1 MKLLVLHF
9 FLTSSH
15 FGDSAHIEA
24 VLGCYGNRPSQVETR
39 RVELKVSDGKVPFV
53 TSVSGV
59 IPAELRLEDLQEELK
74 SLGQLIV
81 LLVVLQQKKKQKKT
95 IHSTFSGAEL
105 QLCYLAHQAKCFTQP
120 WNTFHKSIKPY

>member
-39 RVELKVSDGKVPFV
+39 RVELKVSDGKVPLV

-74 SLGQLIV
+74 SLGELIV
-81 LLVVLQQKKKQKKT
+81 LLVVLQQKKNQSIT
-95 IHSTFSGAEL
+95 HSVVRNSNFVTWHTRRNVSHNHGT
-105 QLCYLAHQAKCFTQP
+105 HFTNP
-120 WNTFHKSIKPY
+120 